1 MKRDTTRTLLGL
13 GGLAGGY
20 YLVRH
25 LVRGH
30 EGAEVA
36 AAEASLAEATS
47 RPPEVRPVP
56 TRPTPKPAEAGVP
69 RTYDRIFAEHGHG
82 LPLAFLR
89 ALAKRESDMK
99 PRDRQDPAWGLL
111 QVIEVVRRDFNARHQ
126 TRYSREDLLD
136 PRINVVIG
144 SDLLRRIIR
153 SYATNHP
160 GAPNLQED
168 WGNRRFVELLTFGW
182 NAGYSERGGV
192 GRVARYLEGLG
203 RHADIT
209 IDTIH
214 ANARAAGASRH
225 LSNARKVAWCKSVA
239 LLFFAEQARDARER
253 KGQV

>member
-1 MKRDTTRTLLGL
+1 MKRNTTRTLLGL

-56 TRPTPKPAEAGVP
+56 ARPTPKPAEAGVP

-82 LPLAFLR
+82 LPLAYLR
-89 ALAKRESDMK
+89 ALAKRESDMN
-99 PRDRQDPAWGLL
+99 PNETEDPAWGLL
-111 QVIEVVRRDFNARHQ
+111 QVIEVVRNDYNKRHGTSH
-126 TRYSREDLLD
+126 TRRELLD
-136 PRINVVIG
+136 QATNVTIAT
-144 SDLLRRIIR
+144 DLIRRIID
-153 SYATNHP
+153 SYQRNHP
-160 GAPNLQED
+160 NVPNLQED
-168 WGNRRFVELLTFGW
+168 WDNPRFVELLTFGW

-192 GRVARYLEGLG
+192 GRVARYVEARGVTNL
-203 RHADIT
+203 T

-214 ANARAAGASRH
+214 QNARAAGASRH
-225 LSNARKVAWCKSVA
+225 LSNTNKVRWSKSVA
-239 LLFFAEQARDARER
+239 ALYLRERARDAARPAA
-253 KGQV
+253 